1 MASWFPKIDTEKC
14 TGCGDC
20 IAACPTDA
28 LGCVAE
34 KAAIIAAE
42 RCNYCAIC
50 EDICPTHAIALPY
63 LVCFNVTSTKRRIY
77 ND

>member
-1 MASWFPKIDTEKC
+1 MAVWLPQIDSEKC

-20 IAACPTDA
+20 IAACPTNA
-28 LGCVAE
+28 LGIIAE

-42 RCNYCAIC
+42 HCNYSAVC

-63 LVCFNVTSTKRRIY
+63 LVCFKSTSNKE
-77 ND
+77 NL